1 MNWRQIP
8 LADLPS
14 VFFGLTAGSL
24 VTAKDGFLFAG
35 RLPGGGSEMYR
46 SADGIHWRASQ
57 PSAGNMSVR
66 ALAAYDGEV
75 VAGGKVL
82 RDGEDSPA
90 VIRYRGEGR
99 WSAVQYLPG
108 GKPSDVVLA
117 AARGPRGSVVV
128 GHDGGPFE
136 PDTERKRGRSLRVW
150 VSTGTDPFGAPHEVT
165 CPQWPDQ
172 EPEVGALADE
182 HGFTVWARC
191 ADPWG
196 TSKSLVIDSS
206 DGADWHT
213 AVGPRTSLPLN
224 AAVSGPSGSVVLTG
238 PLTSAAAT
246 AKSPEAWSRK
256 ASADGSGWRRT
267 GSLGGTEGE
276 RRLIG
281 DVVAVPGGYVA
292 AGSAETTAGVTG
304 AVWSSADGRHWNR
317 QTGGEDGF
325 RQSVRVDAV
334 AEYKGTF
341 LAFGTDPATDGH
353 PPSNTR
359 VWLGTSPGHTP
370 KPLPTKGTGLRA
382 VAGDWGWAQ
391 GSLKISEQGEFAY
404 RFRIFRDCATDGP
417 PCDDVDTSTWGGV
430 VTGTVTEGSGGG
442 FQGRVISSNAPD
454 RPYKPGTAVAVT
466 REPYSAVGLTI
477 GKSVVGVFCAPGA
490 FDERCLDVQG

>member
-1 MNWRQIP
+1 MSMASSRSLRRLLCLLCAAILLSAPLSACQSGGDDDKPRPDTVAVNWRQIP

-292 AGSAETTAGVTG
+292 AGSAETWPASPVPCGLPPMGGTGTGRRAARTASGSRCGWMPSRSTRAPSSPSAPTRPRTGTRPPTPGCGWARLPGTRRSRSPPRARGFGRSPVTG
-304 AVWSSADGRHWNR
+304 AGR
-317 QTGGEDGF
+317 
-325 RQSVRVDAV
+325 
-334 AEYKGTF
+334 
-341 LAFGTDPATDGH
+341 
-353 PPSNTR
+353 
-359 VWLGTSPGHTP
+359 
-370 KPLPTKGTGLRA
+370 RA
-382 VAGDWGWAQ
+382 H
-391 GSLKISEQGEFAY
+391 
-404 RFRIFRDCATDGP
+404 
-417 PCDDVDTSTWGGV
+417 
-430 VTGTVTEGSGGG
+430 
-442 FQGRVISSNAPD
+442 
-454 RPYKPGTAVAVT
+454 
-466 REPYSAVGLTI
+466 
-477 GKSVVGVFCAPGA
+477 
-490 FDERCLDVQG
+490 